1 MAYNGWTNRETWLV
15 NLWFGDTFQ
24 NDLENG
30 VDVTADYMRDVV
42 ETYVYEIIGRGQGS
56 GFVQDMLDL
65 NAINYDELA
74 SHYETEPE
82 VVEG

>member
-1 MAYNGWTNRETWLV
+1 MQCNGWTNRETWLV

-24 NDLENG
+24 SDLEAG

-56 GFVQDMLDL
+56 GFVQDMIDL

>member
-1 MAYNGWTNRETWLV
+1 MCNGWTNRETWLV

-24 NDLENG
+24 SDLESG
-30 VDVTADYMRDVV
+30 VDVTADYIRDVV
-42 ETYVYEIIGRGQGS
+42 ETYVDEIIGRGQGS

>member
-15 NLWFGDTFQ
+15 NLWFDDTFQ
-24 NDLENG
+24 NDLEDGAN
-30 VDVTADYMRDVV
+30 VTADYMRDVV